1 MKQKVLS
8 LSFRVV
14 AVLILTA
21 VLIICSGA
29 DPVRAVSVFFYAVFG
44 NLNGFAEVFVRATPL
59 IFLGLAIA
67 LSFRTGFFNLGAE
80 GQFYMGALAATAS
93 VVYTSTLPGLLRI
106 IIACVAAALA
116 GGVWSIIPAYMK
128 NRMGISE
135 TISTI
140 MFNYIAIMF
149 VGLAIRGF
157 LHDNSTPEPQSIQI
171 LEEVRLSQLL
181 YPTRLHS
188 GLILAVFAAVVV
200 WFLLYRTTI
209 GYELRMT
216 GLNKRAALVNGLPVN
231 RCLILSALLAGGL
244 AGMAG
249 MNEILGVQYRLLEGV
264 SGGNGYTAVLIALL
278 AKNHP
283 LGVVLASI
291 GYSAILVGATT
302 MQRHLGV
309 PSSIVSIIVG
319 FIVLMILCNDFG
331 KIWREHRKEHAS
343 HVE

>member
-21 VLIICSGA
+21 ILIICSGA

-59 IFLGLAIA
+59 MFLGLAVA

-80 GQFYMGALAATAS
+80 GQFYMGALAATTA
-93 VVYTSTLPGLLRI
+93 VVYTPALPGLLRI
-106 IIACVAAALA
+106 IIACVAAAFA
-116 GGVWSIIPAYMK
+116 GGVWAFIPAYMK

-171 LEEVRLSQLL
+171 LEEARLSQLL

-188 GLILAVFAAVVV
+188 GIILAVLAAVVI

-216 GLNKRAALVNGLPVN
+216 GLNKRASLVNGLPVN

-244 AGMAG
+244 AGIAG

-331 KIWREHRKEHAS
+331 KIWREYRKERAS